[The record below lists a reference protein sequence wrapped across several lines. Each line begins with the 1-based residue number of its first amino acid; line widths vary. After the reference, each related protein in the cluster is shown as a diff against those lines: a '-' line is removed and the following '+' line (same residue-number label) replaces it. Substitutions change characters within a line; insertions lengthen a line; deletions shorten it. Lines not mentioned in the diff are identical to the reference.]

1 MMMVASLTSTN
12 HNQAYSKDILHSS
25 RDIRRYEKKVVRYV
39 NRHEKEDYSKVEHL
53 NIYYCNYT
61 GELVSD
67 SLLSDSLISNIEM
80 SFGLFPRKHFL
91 EGYTIFYPKEK
102 NYLVTYTHWNITR
115 GVSHLNER
123 INEKQRLLLDFCK
136 MYDIRYC
143 FYLGR
148 EDHWSGDIILIDK
161 NGQAYYYDYR
171 KDHIDFGPLYVY
183 VDRLL
188 KRWIEI
194 EELLSDTVVQ

>member
-39 NRHEKEDYSKVEHL
+39 NRHEKEDYSKVGHL
-53 NIYYCNYT
+53 TIYYCNYT

-67 SLLSDSLISNIEM
+67 SLLSNSLLSNIEM
-80 SFGLFPRKHFL
+80 CFGLFPRKRFL
-91 EGYTIFYPKEK
+91 MGETIFYPKEK
-102 NYLVTYTHWNITR
+102 NYVVTYTHWYKTR
-115 GVSHLNER
+115 GISHLNEK
-123 INEKQRLLLDFCK
+123 INEDEKLLLEFYK
-136 MYDIRYC
+136 KYDIRYC
-143 FYLGR
+143 FNMGR
-148 EDHWSGDIILIDK
+148 EDQWSGDNILIDK

-194 EELLSDTVVQ
+194 EEILSDTVVQ